1 MSRARSRSASSAAE
15 PLSAPVLG
23 ALACAAARLRGLS
36 HTPEA
41 LFRLTRS
48 ALFEAPCPPLDASL
62 APLAAEIAAD
72 PGRLGEVSAQALRT
86 DDRKRR
92 GVFYTPAWA
101 ADRALDV
108 PTPALGRSGR
118 VLDPAC
124 GGGRFLLAAY
134 DRLSSRDAPAGAL
147 ARLCG
152 LDTDP
157 LAVGV
162 ARAALYLRAASRP
175 EEPLPVAEVVRCGDL
190 LALHGT
196 PEALRDCAA
205 VVGNPPYRG
214 GRFSPVNTLGREGLR
229 RFRSAEYQVDPYVL
243 FIEASLAALRPGG
256 HLALVLPNTFM
267 SNLRTGA
274 LRRLLREAADLEAVI
289 ELPAE
294 TFGASVE
301 TVVLRAVAGGP
312 ARVRV
317 PVLRVGR
324 ETTAATEAG
333 VLTLPVGDPAAP
345 WPVERHGAASPA
357 VAAPGGPVLGDL
369 GELTRGINPYHHTR
383 HTPEEIAARVHH
395 ADHEAG
401 PEFTP
406 ELRGRDLQPFR
417 IAWQGRHWI
426 RWGPWL
432 KEPRHPRFFEG
443 PRLLVRKILGQTL
456 VAAYTDAPFH
466 VDQSIYILKLRA
478 DQPWPPLALLGI
490 LGSRVLADLLRARHQ
505 EHDTL
510 FPQLK
515 VAELRAAPLPPVAPD
530 APEVHALA
538 AAVAVHLAAGAPEGA
553 RGPIDAA
560 VSALYRGTD
569 APR

>member
-15 PLSAPVLG
+15 PLTAPVLG

-41 LFRLTRS
+41 LSRLTRS
-48 ALFEAPCPPLDASL
+48 ALFEAPVAALDA
-62 APLAAEIAAD
+62 PLEPLVSEIALD
-72 PGRLGEVSAQALRT
+72 PGRLGELSAQALRT

-108 PTPALGRSGR
+108 PTTALGDSGP

-124 GGGRFLLAAY
+124 GGGRFLLAAF
-134 DRLSSRDAPAGAL
+134 DRLTDAHGPAGAL
-147 ARLCG
+147 ALIRG

-157 LAVGV
+157 LAVAV
-162 ARAALYLRAASRP
+162 ARAALYLRAATRP
-175 EEPLPVAEVVRCGDL
+175 DEALPVAEAVAQGDL

-196 PEALRDCAA
+196 GAAPRDFAA

-214 GRFSPVNTLGREGLR
+214 GRFSPVDTLGPDGLR

-243 FIEASLAALRPGG
+243 FVEASLAALRPGG
-256 HLALVLPNTFM
+256 RLALVLPNTFM

-274 LRRLLREAADLEAVI
+274 LRRLLRDAADVEAVL
-289 ELPAE
+289 ELPAA
-294 TFGASVE
+294 TFGAAVE
-301 TVVLRAVAGGP
+301 TIVLRAVAGGP
-312 ARVRV
+312 SRARV
-317 PVLRVGR
+317 PVLRAVP
-324 ETTAATEAG
+324 ETAAAPEIGAIG
-333 VLTLPVGDPAAP
+333 LPAGDPQAP
-345 WPVERHGAASPA
+345 WPLLRRGEATLPAAS
-357 VAAPGGPVLGDL
+357 GGPVLGDL

-395 ADHEAG
+395 ADHAAG

-443 PRLLVRKILGQTL
+443 PRLLVRKILGPTL

-490 LGSRVLADLLRARHQ
+490 VGSRVLADLLRARHQ

-515 VAELRAAPLPPVAPD
+515 VAELRAAPLPPVSPD
-530 APEVHALA
+530 APAVHALA
-538 AAVAVHLAAGAPEGA
+538 TAVAAHLEAGAPESG
-553 RGPIDAA
+553 RGPLDAA
-560 VSALYRGTD
+560 VEALYRGTD